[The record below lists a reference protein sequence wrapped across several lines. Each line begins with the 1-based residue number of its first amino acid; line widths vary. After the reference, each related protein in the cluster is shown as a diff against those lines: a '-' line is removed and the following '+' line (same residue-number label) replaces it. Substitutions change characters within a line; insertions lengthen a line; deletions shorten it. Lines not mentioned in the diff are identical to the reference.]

1 MRDYMYLLFVV
12 ISSPNAQFEEQY
24 GLLAEHL
31 RILAAISGAHP
42 ELQQQGQGQ
51 QGQQGQGSGGA
62 ALVDEEWSDE
72 EEGMDVEN

>member
-1 MRDYMYLLFVV
+1 MYLQQLIHYVV
-12 ISSPNAQFEEQY
+12 FSRPNAQFEEQY

-51 QGQQGQGSGGA
+51 QGGAAGGSGGA
-62 ALVDEEWSDE
+62 ALVDEE
-72 EEGMDVEN
+72 